1 MVNLMKNL
9 QDMYTYKQ
17 IGNKY
22 VVSIRNRAEIVKAL
36 SAFCEEQGIMS
47 GTIDGI
53 GAIDELTLRF
63 FNPKTKLY
71 EDKSYR
77 EQMEIANLMGNIS
90 SMQGNVY
97 LHLHVTLG
105 RSDCSALAGHLLSAC
120 VNGACELV
128 VEDFGTKVE
137 RVYDP
142 SIGLNCYDL

>member
-1 MVNLMKNL
+1 
-9 QDMYTYKQ
+9 MYRFRQ
-17 IGNKY
+17 VAGGRY
-22 VVSIRNRAEIVKAL
+22 VVSIGNHEEVVGAL
-36 SAFCEEQGIMS
+36 AKFCEEMGIAS
-47 GTIDGI
+47 GSISGI
-53 GAIDELTLRF
+53 GAVSEAVLRF
-63 FNPKTKLY
+63 FEPRTKDY
-71 EDKSYR
+71 ADKRFS
-77 EQMEIANLMGNIS
+77 EQMEIANLTGNIS

-142 SIGLNCYDL
+142 GIGLNCYDL